1 MRMHSLI
8 LITTVAFGV
17 ATPLGAQQHQHAAAA
32 PQNHDMAAMMCG
44 GGMAA
49 MMQMHGTGM
58 AGMRMDGMKPGMRM
72 DSTKPGMHMDSMKPG
87 MHMDSTKPGMAN
99 MMSGMAM
106 MMGPPGPAMIL
117 HQKAKLGLSAA
128 QVGRLEALQKQAQ
141 PDCAHH
147 MQLAMTS
154 HMAASQL
161 LDAATPDFSAFEA
174 RLKEA
179 TTHMVEGH
187 VVMAKAAI
195 AARDVLTAAQ
205 RQTLENQMGMMHKMP

>member
-17 ATPLGAQQHQHAAAA
+17 ATPLGAQQHHHAAAA
-32 PQNHDMAAMMCG
+32 TQNHDMAAMMCG

-49 MMQMHGTGM
+49 MMQMHGMGM
-58 AGMRMDGMKPGMRM
+58 SGMRMDGMKPGMRM
-72 DSTKPGMHMDSMKPG
+72 DSTKPGMG
-87 MHMDSTKPGMAN
+87 N
-99 MMSGMAM
+99 MMSGMGM
-106 MMGPPGPAMIL
+106 MMGPPGPGMIL
-117 HQKAKLGLSAA
+117 QQKEKLGLSSA
-128 QVGRLEALQKQAQ
+128 QVARLETLQKEAQ
-141 PDCAHH
+141 PACLHH
-147 MQLAMTS
+147 MQLAATA

-161 LDAATPDFSAFEA
+161 LDSATPDFSAFEA

-187 VVMAKAAI
+187 VVMAKAAV

-205 RQTLENQMGMMHKMP
+205 RQTLKNQMGMMHKMP

>member
-49 MMQMHGTGM
+49 MMQMHG
-58 AGMRMDGMKPGMRM
+58 AGMPGMR
-72 DSTKPGMHMDSMKPG
+72 MDSMKPG
-87 MHMDSTKPGMAN
+87 MHMDSTKPGMGN
-99 MMSGMAM
+99 MMSGMGM

-128 QVGRLEALQKQAQ
+128 QVSRLEALQKQAQ

-174 RLKEA
+174 KLQEA
-179 TTHMVEGH
+179 TTHMVEAH
-187 VVMAKAAI
+187 VVMAKAAV
-195 AARDVLTAAQ
+195 AARDVLTPAQ
-205 RQTLENQMGMMHKMP
+205 RQTLKDQMGMMHKMP